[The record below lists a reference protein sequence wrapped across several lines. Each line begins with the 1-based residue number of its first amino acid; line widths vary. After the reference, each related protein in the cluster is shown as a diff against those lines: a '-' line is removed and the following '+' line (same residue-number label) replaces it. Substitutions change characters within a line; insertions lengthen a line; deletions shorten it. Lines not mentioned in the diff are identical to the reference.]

1 MIKDQCIY
9 KVPFVQGLELQKS
22 VSTTI
27 LNKVKAETNEDLI
40 IKQDSKGME
49 IANESE
55 IEQSMYKYKAKVKN
69 IKVEA
74 SYSQV
79 HVA

>member
-1 MIKDQCIY
+1 M
-9 KVPFVQGLELQKS
+9 QKS

-40 IKQDSKGME
+40 IKQDSKGVE
-49 IANESE
+49 IANEAE
-55 IEQSMYKYKAKVKN
+55 IEQAMYKYKAKVKV

-79 HVA
+79 HVT